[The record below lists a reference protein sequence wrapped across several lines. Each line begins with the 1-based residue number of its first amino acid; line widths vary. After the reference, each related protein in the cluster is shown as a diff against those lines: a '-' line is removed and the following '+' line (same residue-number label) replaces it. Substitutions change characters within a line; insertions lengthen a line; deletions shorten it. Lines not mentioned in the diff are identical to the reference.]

1 MNLVPFPEKVMVQTV
16 SRCNAACR
24 FCPYPTVKDDLDQ
37 GVMEEALFR
46 RIMDE
51 CSEHQDEV
59 QSVMLYLMN
68 EPLLDPN
75 IVPRINYAKERNPQ
89 ATVHILTNGSLLTDK
104 RADAL
109 LDSGLDWIGISV
121 HGFSEEAYKEA
132 MGLKRD
138 VTYRRVDRFVE
149 KAIARR
155 GPEWLMV
162 TFNGGGPI
170 TVEEREAELNH
181 FRELGVKRLSYF
193 GSSISRAGNTDV
205 VPAPENEQV
214 LGCNSIWWPE
224 MLHVLYSG
232 ETILCC
238 MDWKRQ
244 VKPGSL
250 ADQSITELWHSK
262 PYMAIRE
269 IVNGQRPLPEGFP
282 CSRCEEAMVQP
293 VTPHTSADVALV
305 LTPCA
310 VMDSD
315 GSTLPGVQSA
325 LRQLGMT
332 ETLADMSERV
342 YQRMGND
349 MTHLWHR
356 AGHGIV
362 HHGDGSAELLRDTP
376 EHVEWC
382 AARTRE
388 VPADNLL
395 FFICQSNQA
404 VALEVMR
411 RIKERDPGK
420 FMLAYGT
427 VDKPGQ
433 VLDDFGIPYLRHSR
447 TMETAVW
454 VGQSMGRDVEDPAR
468 VAEREAEA
476 EPEAAPDDQ
485 EPKVVEPPW
494 RPPGWEGT
502 GAGMVEPS
510 PEEQRPSGVSR
521 ALSSLQR
528 AGKAARSFGRSPLL
542 ATQEVRRSLGEAREA
557 LIGAFIPGRGPE
569 FEASPGTAG
578 TPGGSVLGELER
590 PGLSG
595 ETGGDAADEQA
606 RAEEPLQPARPVPR
620 PEPVEEPAEP
630 APELEQQQE
639 EGGEC
644 PPHDPDRLPIPE
656 TPWQNRPDEGRPMDV
671 ILATAAPWGYTNPPT
686 ALAHLAGYARNKGY
700 GVDVLDLNV
709 DLYHRL
715 GRDWELLW
723 HVENKN
729 FWSNETTFDLL
740 LDVIGPHLDEYAQI
754 MAEHPAPL
762 IGFSVV
768 DPKERCTIEL
778 IRRIKAICPD
788 KHILLG
794 GPACV
799 TPEYRQIFIDNVPE
813 LIDGYAM
820 GEGEAILVEAIE
832 RVREGE
838 SLSGLKGV
846 YIQTATDAEPEEYKR
861 RKRILP
867 LDGIPFPHYEDFL
880 LDRYPGDELI
890 VEWSRGCIGACT
902 FCKGKMID
910 GKYRTHSAEAILASL
925 KHYVEFLHIN
935 RFTVCDPVING
946 DVEEMAKLCQLI
958 IDDGLELEWRGEAIP
973 HKGQTAEVLQAM
985 RKAGCYELQ
994 LGVES
999 ASPKVLKLMN
1009 KLRLFGPDEAA
1020 EVVRAAHEAG
1030 IRTALFTII
1039 GFPGEDEEA
1048 FMETYNFV
1056 KEHAEYI
1063 DELKSINALHII
1075 TDTPIHIRADK
1086 YGLCLPEVDYH
1097 YKWSTVD
1104 GENTHAVRMD
1114 RVRRLKE
1121 LADELEIFV
1130 RETNLAEGKHKSLQ
1144 EALGEEQ
1151 KSREELVAELQ
1162 EQVRSITSV

>member
-1 MNLVPFPEKVMVQTV
+1 MKLVPFPEKVMVQTV

-24 FCPYPTVKDDLDQ
+24 FCPYPTVSKDLDQ

-59 QSVMLYLMN
+59 QSIMLYLMN

-75 IVPRINYAKERNPQ
+75 IAARINYAKKRNPQ

-109 LDSGLDWIGISV
+109 LDSGLDWMGISV

-149 KAIARR
+149 RAIRRR

-162 TFNGGGPI
+162 TFNGGGPV
-170 TVEEREAELNH
+170 TPDEREAELHH
-181 FRELGVKRLSYF
+181 FRELGVKRLSFF

-205 VPAPENEQV
+205 VPAPQNDQV
-214 LGCNSIWWPE
+214 LGCNSIWQPE

-250 ADQSITELWHSK
+250 MGQSISELWHSA
-262 PYMAIRE
+262 PYRAIRD

-282 CSRCEEAMVQP
+282 CSRCEEAIVQP

-305 LTPCA
+305 LIPCA

-315 GSTLPGVQSA
+315 GSTLPGVQSG

-356 AGHGIV
+356 AGHGVI
-362 HHGDGSAELLRDTP
+362 HHGDGSAELLRECP
-376 EHVEWC
+376 EDIEWA

-388 VPADNLL
+388 VPADHLL
-395 FFICQSNQA
+395 FFICEANQA
-404 VALEVMR
+404 ASLEVMR

-420 FMLAYGT
+420 FLLAYGT
-427 VDKPGQ
+427 VDKPSH
-433 VLDDFGIPYLRHSR
+433 VLDDFGIPYLRHHR

-454 VGQSMGRDVEDPAR
+454 AGQSIGRDVQHPDKQPA
-468 VAEREAEA
+468 
-476 EPEAAPDDQ
+476 PEENKPQ
-485 EPKVVEPPW
+485 EPPPAPMPVEPPW

-502 GAGMVEPS
+502 GAGMVAPA
-510 PEEQRPSGVSR
+510 PEEEQPSSLSR

-528 AGKAARSFGRSPLL
+528 AGKAARTFGRSPLL
-542 ATQEVRRSLGEAREA
+542 ATQEIRRSLGEAKEA
-557 LIGAFIPGRGPE
+557 LVGAFIPGRGPDH
-569 FEASPGTAG
+569 EAAPGTAG
-578 TPGGSVLGELER
+578 TPGGNVLGELER
-590 PGLSG
+590 PPRAGS
-595 ETGGDAADEQA
+595 GGDGAPEAQAAADSA
-606 RAEEPLQPARPVPR
+606 PLEPARPVPR
-620 PEPVEEPAEP
+620 PEPPAAEDPPEVQAEP
-630 APELEQQQE
+630 
-639 EGGEC
+639 EGCSCGHE
-644 PPHDPDRLPIPE
+644 PPHDDGRLPVPE
-656 TPWQNRPDEGRPMDV
+656 TPWQNRPDDGRPMDV
-671 ILATAAPWGYTNPPT
+671 ILCTAAPWGFTNPPT
-686 ALAHLAGYARNKGY
+686 ALAHLAGYARYKGY

-715 GRDWELLW
+715 GREWELLW

-729 FWSNETTFDLL
+729 YWSNETTFDLL
-740 LDVIGPHLDEYAQI
+740 LDVIGPHLDEYAKI

-768 DPKERCTIEL
+768 DPKERCTIAL
-778 IRRIKAICPD
+778 IQRIKALAPD

-799 TPEYRQIFIDNVPE
+799 TPEYRQIFIDNVAE
-813 LIDGYAM
+813 LVDGYAM

-832 RVREGE
+832 RVRAGE
-838 SLSGLKGV
+838 SLSGMTGV
-846 YIQTATDAEPEEYKR
+846 FIQSAPDAEPEAYKR

-890 VEWSRGCIGACT
+890 VEWSRGCIGACS

-910 GKYRTHSAEAILASL
+910 GKYRTHSAQAILDSL
-925 KHYVEFLHIN
+925 KHYVEFLQIN
-935 RFTVCDPVING
+935 RFTVCDPVLNG
-946 DVEEMAKLCQLI
+946 DVEEMGKLCQLI
-958 IDDGLELEWRGEAIP
+958 IDSGLKLEWRGEAIP

-985 RKAGCYELQ
+985 REAGCYELQ

-1009 KLRLFGPDEAA
+1009 KLRLFDPETAA
-1020 EVVRAAHEAG
+1020 RVVRAAHEAG

-1048 FMETYNFV
+1048 FMETMNFV
-1056 KEHAEYI
+1056 KENADYI

-1075 TDTPIHIRADK
+1075 TDTPIHIRAEK

-1097 YKWSTVD
+1097 YKWSTTD
-1104 GENTHAVRMD
+1104 GENTHEVRMD

-1121 LADELEIFV
+1121 LADELGIFV

-1144 EALGEEQ
+1144 EALGQEE
-1151 KSREELVAELQ
+1151 KSREELVADLQ
-1162 EQVRSITSV
+1162 AGVNAISSV

>member
-1 MNLVPFPEKVMVQTV
+1 MKLVPFPEKVMVQTV

-24 FCPYPTVKDDLDQ
+24 FCPYPTVSKDLDQ

-46 RIMDE
+46 RLMDE
-51 CSEHQDEV
+51 CAEHQDEV

-75 IVPRINYAKERNPQ
+75 IADRINYAKKRNPQ

-149 KAIARR
+149 RAIRRR

-162 TFNGGGPI
+162 TFNGGGPV
-170 TVEEREAELNH
+170 TPDEREAELHH
-181 FRELGVKRLSYF
+181 FRELGVKRLSFF

-205 VPAPENEQV
+205 VPAPHNEQV

-238 MDWKRQ
+238 MDWQRS

-250 ADQSITELWHSK
+250 VDQSITELWHSES
-262 PYMAIRE
+262 YLGIRD
-269 IVNGQRPLPEGFP
+269 IVHGQRPLPEGFP

-342 YQRMGND
+342 YERMGND

-356 AGHGIV
+356 AGHGVV
-362 HHGDGSAELLRDTP
+362 HHGDGSSELLLKCPDD
-376 EHVEWC
+376 VEWC

-388 VPADNLL
+388 VPADHLL

-404 VALEVMR
+404 VTLEVMR

-420 FMLAYGT
+420 FLIAYGT
-427 VDKPGQ
+427 VDKPGH
-433 VLDDFGIPYLRHSR
+433 VLDDFGIPYLRHRR
-447 TMETAVW
+447 TTSTAVW
-454 VGQSMGRDVEDPAR
+454 VGQSIGRDVHDPAR
-468 VAEREAEA
+468 DARPAEQPP
-476 EPEAAPDDQ
+476 PEAQAP
-485 EPKVVEPPW
+485 EPVVVEPPW

-502 GAGMVEPS
+502 GAGMVAPA
-510 PEEQRPSGVSR
+510 PEEQHPSSISR

-528 AGKAARSFGRSPLL
+528 AGRAARTFGRSPLL
-542 ATQEVRRSLGEAREA
+542 ATQEVRRSLSEAREA
-557 LIGAFIPGRGPE
+557 LVGAFIPGRGPDH
-569 FEASPGTAG
+569 EAAPGTAG
-578 TPGGSVLGELER
+578 TPGGDVLGELER
-590 PGLSG
+590 PSRAKTTTPA
-595 ETGGDAADEQA
+595 EEMAAAEEQA
-606 RAEEPLQPARPVPR
+606 PLAPAVPVPR
-620 PEPVEEPAEP
+620 PEPPAQKERP
-630 APELEQQQE
+630 APE
-639 EGGEC
+639 
-644 PPHDPDRLPIPE
+644 DRLEPEGCKGDTVPTEDGRLPVPE
-656 TPWQNRPDEGRPMDV
+656 TPWQNRPDAGRPMDV
-671 ILATAAPWGYTNPPT
+671 ILVTAAPWGFTNPPT
-686 ALAHLAGYARNKGY
+686 ALAHLAGYARNLGY

-715 GRDWELLW
+715 GRQWELLW

-729 FWSNETTFDLL
+729 YWSNETTFNLL
-740 LDVIGPHLDEYAQI
+740 LDVIGPHLDEYAKI
-754 MAEHPAPL
+754 MAAHPAPL

-768 DPKERCTIEL
+768 DPKERCTISL
-778 IRRIKAICPD
+778 IEKVKALAPD
-788 KHILLG
+788 KHIILG

-799 TPEYRQIFIDNVPE
+799 TPEYRQIFIDNIPE

-820 GEGEAILVEAIE
+820 GEGEAILAEAIE
-832 RVREGE
+832 RIRAGE
-838 SLSGLKGV
+838 SLRGMTGV
-846 YIQTATDAEPEEYKR
+846 YIQAAADAEPEPYKR

-890 VEWSRGCIGACT
+890 VEWSRGCIGACS

-925 KHYVEFLHIN
+925 KHYVEFLQIN
-935 RFTVCDPVING
+935 RFTVCDPVLNG

-958 IDDGLELEWRGEAIP
+958 IDSGLKLEWRGEAIP
-973 HKGQTAEVLQAM
+973 HKEQTAEVLQAM
-985 RKAGCYELQ
+985 RAAGCYELQ

-999 ASPKVLKLMN
+999 ASKKVLKLMN
-1009 KLRLFGPDEAA
+1009 KLRLFDPDTAA
-1020 EVVRAAHEAG
+1020 SVVRAAHDAG

-1048 FMETYNFV
+1048 FMDTYNFV
-1056 KEHAEYI
+1056 RDNADYI

-1075 TDTPIHIRADK
+1075 TDTPIHIRAEK

-1097 YKWSTVD
+1097 YKWSTTD
-1104 GENTHAVRMD
+1104 GENTHEVRME
-1114 RVRRLKE
+1114 RVRRLKD
-1121 LADELEIFV
+1121 LADELGIFV

-1144 EALGEEQ
+1144 EALGDEE

-1162 EQVRSITSV
+1162 AGVNAISSV